1 MNCKPDDLVVPSLPD
16 NTDNFTDTTSIYSMS
31 TLSDSLPSTF
41 VDQDCASECSFDQTS
56 TFSRQCS
63 MRGSRRMNTESIIEV
78 GSDEEEERVPEDPPM
93 FLRHGSLRVSGS
105 MGLRGAACEES
116 EEERA
121 TWPTSVRRQRTS
133 LNWDTFVPPPNRS
146 LRRSSSACV
155 RRPSSVCMS
164 DYGVSRAR
172 SKASREDVNNSN
184 TRKLQR
190 TNSGRFIDKKTLTTK
205 VYRLPTTGEWGFTIA
220 GGAYSPYGDL
230 PIHVLGIK
238 DSMFTGSLKNGDEI
252 VSFGGENFSN
262 VMFLEAER
270 KMKNFESNC
279 ATVIIKRKFLQRKKT
294 QVLASYAEAWN
305 EQARTAKRERNRPE
319 SLYC

>member
-1 MNCKPDDLVVPSLPD
+1 MCLSEYGS
-16 NTDNFTDTTSIYSMS
+16 SI
-31 TLSDSLPSTF
+31 T
-41 VDQDCASECSFDQTS
+41 
-56 TFSRQCS
+56 
-63 MRGSRRMNTESIIEV
+63 
-78 GSDEEEERVPEDPPM
+78 
-93 FLRHGSLRVSGS
+93 
-105 MGLRGAACEES
+105 
-116 EEERA
+116 
-121 TWPTSVRRQRTS
+121 RTK
-133 LNWDTFVPPPNRS
+133 T
-146 LRRSSSACV
+146 
-155 RRPSSVCMS
+155 
-164 DYGVSRAR
+164 
-172 SKASREDVNNSN
+172 SRENVSN
-184 TRKLQR
+184 ANPRRLQR
-190 TNSGRFIDKKTLTTK
+190 TNSGRYIDKKTLTTK

-230 PIHVLGIK
+230 PIHVLNIK

-262 VMFLEAER
+262 VMFLEAEH